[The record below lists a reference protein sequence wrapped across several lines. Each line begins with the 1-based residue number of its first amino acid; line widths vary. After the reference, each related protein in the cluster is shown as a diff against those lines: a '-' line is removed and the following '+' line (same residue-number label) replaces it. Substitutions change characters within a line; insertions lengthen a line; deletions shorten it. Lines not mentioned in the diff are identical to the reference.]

1 MATAKVLLIDDEKNM
16 HYSFKRLFSNE
27 NIEFTS
33 CYDGEE
39 GLKAVTQGRWDLVIT
54 DVKMPLMDGLTLLQK
69 AKSENPKVLFIVI
82 TAHGTTDTAIEAMK
96 FGAYDYIL
104 KPFDNE
110 KLKELV
116 LRAVQESR
124 NMRDVVEVS
133 PVSEEIS
140 YDKDVIIGNSPQMQE
155 IYKIIGQVANKE
167 VTVLI
172 TGESGTGKELI
183 ARAVY
188 SHSLRKDKIFS
199 VVNCAAIPENLL
211 ESELFGHEK
220 GAYTGAINLHIGKF
234 EKTEGGTLFLDEI
247 GEMSPKLQA
256 KLLRVLQSGDF
267 ERIGGKDVIKS
278 DVRIIAATNKQLQ
291 KEVELGNFREDLYY
305 RLNVVN
311 IHLPPLRERKNDVP
325 ILIDYFIKRFSQK
338 YSKKINGMGDL
349 AREKLLKYN
358 FPGNIR
364 ELQNIINRAIVV
376 STSDIL
382 TEKEITFLAPKDSPV
397 PFSQNIDEL
406 IERLFQE
413 IIQLPDSQKEGVF
426 PIIEKMLINKA
437 LIATKNNQVRAAKL
451 LGISRNTLR
460 NRIEKQEEE

>member
-234 EKTEGGTLFLDEI
+234 EKTEGGTLFLDAI
-247 GEMSPKLQA
+247 GGMSPKLQA